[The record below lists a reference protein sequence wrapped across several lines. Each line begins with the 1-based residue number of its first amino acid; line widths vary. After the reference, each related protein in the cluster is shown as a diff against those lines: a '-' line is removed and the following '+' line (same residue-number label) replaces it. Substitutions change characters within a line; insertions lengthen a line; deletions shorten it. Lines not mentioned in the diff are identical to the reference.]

1 MGEVVSPYRVDGFIF
16 LVWRWSRVI
25 GFFPILMCQHNALF
39 FALFGRVSF
48 LCLYKEKSQKE
59 RIPDMPALREP
70 CEARMNRRDVKL
82 ASAQTVTSRNPRLIL
97 CFSAGLNGRVKVK
110 SKDE

>member
-1 MGEVVSPYRVDGFIF
+1 
-16 LVWRWSRVI
+16 
-25 GFFPILMCQHNALF
+25 
-39 FALFGRVSF
+39 
-48 LCLYKEKSQKE
+48 
-59 RIPDMPALREP
+59 MPALRGA
-70 CEARMNRRDVKL
+70 CDARMNRRDVKL